1 MPLVLPGHLTQHQR
15 PPLRWELIAAGR
27 INRSALG
34 QPEHQAL
41 GNLQQEQGCALLQFT
56 VKRKTKWRET
66 LKVVD
71 ESTHQHLPLPDPL

>member
-1 MPLVLPGHLTQHQR
+1 MGIDCCWT
-15 PPLRWELIAAGR
+15 
-27 INRSALG
+27 NYRSALG

-71 ESTHQHLPLPDPL
+71 ESTHQHLPLLDPL